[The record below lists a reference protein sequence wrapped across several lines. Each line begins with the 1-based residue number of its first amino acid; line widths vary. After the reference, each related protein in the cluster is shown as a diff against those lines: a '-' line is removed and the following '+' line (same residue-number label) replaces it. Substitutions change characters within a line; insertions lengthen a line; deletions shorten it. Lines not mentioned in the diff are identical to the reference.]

1 MIQRSDIKEKRK
13 MSNHKL
19 TLDQVYKASH
29 LLKNVARY
37 TDMIESNGLT
47 EDCRLRLK
55 AENLQLTGSFKLRGA
70 FFKIAS
76 LPGDEREIVA
86 CSAGNHSQG
95 VSLAAGK
102 LKRKA
107 VIFMPSIAPLSK
119 VEATRKLGAEV
130 HLVDGVYDDAYLAA
144 EAYCKE
150 HNSIFVHPFDDEEVI
165 AGQGTIALEILEQFP
180 EVDTVLVPV
189 GGGGLVSGVAF
200 TIKQLKPECKV
211 YGVQAEGAPGMCK
224 AFAEKRSVTL
234 ERVSTF
240 ADGIAVK
247 TPGTLTR
254 ELCCKYVDGMVTV
267 SDDEIATAILT
278 LMEKQKLVAE
288 GAGAA
293 GVAAVLAKKLPLAG
307 RNVCAVV
314 SGGNIDVNILSRVI
328 SRGLLSTGRVADLK
342 IAMLDKP
349 GQLRDVSAIIADCGA
364 NVIQVRH
371 DPGGEHADIIG
382 CFLQIK
388 METRNKEQLLQIRQA
403 LKHAGYQLLD

>member
-1 MIQRSDIKEKRK
+1 M
-13 MSNHKL
+13 L
-19 TLDQVYKASH
+19 TLDKVYRAHH
-29 LLKNVARY
+29 LLKSVARY

-47 EDCRLRLK
+47 DDCDFRLK

-76 LPGDEREIVA
+76 LPQDDREIIA

-102 LKRKA
+102 LNRKA
-107 VIFMPSIAPLSK
+107 VIFMPSIAPISK

-144 EAYCKE
+144 DEYCKKTGG
-150 HNSIFVHPFDDEEVI
+150 IFVHPFDDEDVI
-165 AGQGTIALEILEQFP
+165 AGQGTIALEILEQFRD
-180 EVDTVLVPV
+180 VDTVLVPV
-189 GGGGLVSGVAF
+189 GGGGLCSGVAF
-200 TIKQLKPECKV
+200 TMKQLKPDVKV
-211 YGVQAEGAPGMCK
+211 YGVQADGAPGMCK
-224 AFAEKRSVTL
+224 AFAEKQSVTL
-234 ERVSTF
+234 DKVSTF

-247 TPGTLTR
+247 KPGDLTR
-254 ELCCKYVDGMVTV
+254 ELCCKYVDGMLTV
-267 SDDEIATAILT
+267 SDDEIASAILT

-288 GAGAA
+288 GAGAV
-293 GVAAVLAKKLPLAG
+293 GVAAVLAKKLELSEKK
-307 RNVCAVV
+307 VCAVV

-328 SRGLLSTGRVADLK
+328 NRGLLSSGRVAELK

-349 GQLRDVSAIIADCGA
+349 GQLREVSSIIADCGA

-382 CFLQIK
+382 CFLHIK
-388 METRNKEQLLQIRQA
+388 METRNREQLMQIRQA
-403 LKHAGYQLLD
+403 ISNAGYQILN

>member
-1 MIQRSDIKEKRK
+1 M
-13 MSNHKL
+13 L
-19 TLDQVYKASH
+19 TLDKVYRAHH
-29 LLKNVARY
+29 LLKSVARY
-37 TDMIESNGLT
+37 TDMIESNNFSD
-47 EDCRLRLK
+47 DCDLRLK

-76 LPGDEREIVA
+76 LPPDGREIVA

-102 LKRKA
+102 LGRKA
-107 VIFMPSIAPLSK
+107 VIFMPSIAPISK
-119 VEATRKLGAEV
+119 VEATKKLGAEV

-144 EAYCKE
+144 EKYCQE
-150 HNSIFVHPFDDEEVI
+150 NDTIFVHPFDDEDVI
-165 AGQGTIALEILEQFP
+165 AGQGSIALEILEQYP
-180 EVDTVLVPV
+180 EVDTVVVPV
-189 GGGGLVSGVAF
+189 GGGGLISGVAF
-200 TIKQLKPECKV
+200 TLKQLKPECKV

-224 AFAEKRSVTL
+224 AFAEKQSVTL
-234 ERVSTF
+234 AKVSTF

-254 ELCCKYVDGMVTV
+254 ELCCKYVDGIVTV

-288 GAGAA
+288 GAGAV
-293 GVAAVLAKKLPLAG
+293 GVAAVLAKKLDLTG
-307 RNVCAVV
+307 KNICAVV

-328 SRGLLSTGRVADLK
+328 NRGLLSSGRVAELK

-349 GQLRDVSAIIADCGA
+349 GQLREVSAIIADCGA

-382 CFLQIK
+382 CFLHIK
-388 METRNKEQLLQIRQA
+388 METRNFEQLKQIRQA
-403 LKHAGYQLLD
+403 LAAAGYQLLN

>member
-1 MIQRSDIKEKRK
+1 M
-13 MSNHKL
+13 L
-19 TLDQVYKASH
+19 TLDKVYKAGH
-29 LLKNVARY
+29 LLKSVARY
-37 TDMIESNGLT
+37 TDMIESNGFID
-47 EDCRLRLK
+47 ECDFRLK

-76 LPGDEREIVA
+76 LPQDGREIVA

-119 VEATRKLGAEV
+119 VEATKKLGAEV

-144 EAYCKE
+144 KNYCSE
-150 HNSIFVHPFDDEEVI
+150 HNSIFVHPFDDEDVI
-165 AGQGTIALEILEQFP
+165 AGQGSIALEILEQYP

-189 GGGGLVSGVAF
+189 GGGGLLSGVAF
-200 TIKQLKPECKV
+200 TLKQLKPECKV

-224 AFAEKRSVTL
+224 AFTEKNSVTL
-234 ERVSTF
+234 DRVSTF

-247 TPGTLTR
+247 TPGELTR
-254 ELCCKYVDGMVTV
+254 ELCCKYADGIVTV

-278 LMEKQKLVAE
+278 LMEKQKLVSE

-293 GVAAVLAKKLPLAG
+293 GVAAVLAKKIDLSG
-307 RNVCAVV
+307 RKVCAVV

-328 SRGLLSTGRVADLK
+328 NRGLLSSGRVAELK

-349 GQLRDVSAIIADCGA
+349 GQLREVSSIIASCGA

-382 CFLQIK
+382 CYLHIK
-388 METRNKEQLLQIRQA
+388 METRNREQLALIRQE
-403 LKHAGYQLLD
+403 LCKAGYELLN

>member
-1 MIQRSDIKEKRK
+1 M
-13 MSNHKL
+13 L
-19 TLDQVYKASH
+19 TLDKVYKAGH
-29 LLKNVARY
+29 LLKSVARY
-37 TDMIESNGLT
+37 TDMIESNGLVD
-47 EDCRLRLK
+47 ECDFRLK

-76 LPGDEREIVA
+76 LPQDGREIVA

-102 LKRKA
+102 LNRKA
-107 VIFMPSIAPLSK
+107 VIFMPSIAPISK
-119 VEATRKLGAEV
+119 VEATKKLGAEV

-144 EAYCKE
+144 KAYCSE
-150 HNSIFVHPFDDEEVI
+150 HNSIFVHPFDDEDVI
-165 AGQGTIALEILEQFP
+165 AGQGSIALEILEQYP

-189 GGGGLVSGVAF
+189 GGGGLLSGVAF
-200 TIKQLKPECKV
+200 TLKQLKPDCKV

-224 AFAEKRSVTL
+224 AFTEHRAVTL
-234 ERVSTF
+234 EKVSTF

-247 TPGTLTR
+247 TPGELTR
-254 ELCCKYVDGMVTV
+254 NLCSKYADGIVTV

-293 GVAAVLAKKLPLAG
+293 GVAAVLAKKIDLSG
-307 RNVCAVV
+307 RKVCAVV

-328 SRGLLSTGRVADLK
+328 NRGLLSSGRVAELK

-382 CFLQIK
+382 CFLHIK
-388 METRNKEQLLQIRQA
+388 METRNREQLEQIRQK
-403 LKHAGYQLLD
+403 LLEAGYELLN

>member
-1 MIQRSDIKEKRK
+1 M
-13 MSNHKL
+13 L
-19 TLDQVYKASH
+19 TLDKVYKASH
-29 LLKNVARY
+29 LLKSVALY
-37 TDMIESNGLT
+37 TDMIESNGLVD
-47 EDCRLRLK
+47 DCDFRLK

-76 LPGDEREIVA
+76 LPQDGREIVA

-107 VIFMPSIAPLSK
+107 VIFMPSIAPISK

-144 EAYCKE
+144 ESYCKE
-150 HNSIFVHPFDDEEVI
+150 HDSIFVHPFDDEDVI
-165 AGQGTIALEILEQFP
+165 AGQGSIALEILEQYP
-180 EVDTVLVPV
+180 DVDTVLVPV
-189 GGGGLVSGVAF
+189 GGGGLLSGVAF
-200 TIKQLKPECKV
+200 TLKQLKPDCKV
-211 YGVQAEGAPGMCK
+211 YGVQAAGAPGMCK
-224 AFAEKRSVTL
+224 AFTEKRAVTL
-234 ERVSTF
+234 EKVSTF

-247 TPGTLTR
+247 TPGDLTR
-254 ELCCKYVDGMVTV
+254 ELCCKYADGIVTV

-278 LMEKQKLVAE
+278 LMEKQKLVSE

-293 GVAAVLAKKLPLAG
+293 GVAAVLAKKIDLAG
-307 RNVCAVV
+307 RKVCAVV

-328 SRGLLSTGRVADLK
+328 NRGLLSSGRVAELK

-349 GQLRDVSAIIADCGA
+349 GQLREVSSIIADCGA

-382 CFLQIK
+382 CFLHIK
-388 METRNKEQLLQIRQA
+388 METKDREQLALIRQE
-403 LKHAGYQLLD
+403 LGKAGYELLN

>member
-1 MIQRSDIKEKRK
+1 M
-13 MSNHKL
+13 
-19 TLDQVYKASH
+19 LDKVYKASH
-29 LLKNVARY
+29 LLKSVALY
-37 TDMIESNGLT
+37 TDMIESNGLVD
-47 EDCRLRLK
+47 DCDFRLK

-76 LPGDEREIVA
+76 LPQDGREIVA

-107 VIFMPSIAPLSK
+107 VIFMPSIAPISK

-144 EAYCKE
+144 ESYCKE
-150 HNSIFVHPFDDEEVI
+150 HDSIFVHPFDDEDVI
-165 AGQGTIALEILEQFP
+165 AGQGSIALEILEQYP
-180 EVDTVLVPV
+180 DVDTVLVPV
-189 GGGGLVSGVAF
+189 GGGGLLSGVAF
-200 TIKQLKPECKV
+200 TLKQLKPDCKV
-211 YGVQAEGAPGMCK
+211 YGVQAAGAPGMCK
-224 AFAEKRSVTL
+224 AFTEKRAVTL
-234 ERVSTF
+234 EKVSTF

-247 TPGTLTR
+247 TPGELTR
-254 ELCCKYVDGMVTV
+254 ELCCKYADGIVTV

-278 LMEKQKLVAE
+278 LMEKQKLVSE

-293 GVAAVLAKKLPLAG
+293 GVAAVLAKKIDLAG
-307 RNVCAVV
+307 RKVCAVV

-328 SRGLLSTGRVADLK
+328 NRGLLSSGRVAELK

-349 GQLRDVSAIIADCGA
+349 GQLREVSSIIADCGA

-382 CFLQIK
+382 CFLHIK
-388 METRNKEQLLQIRQA
+388 METKDREQLALIRQE
-403 LKHAGYQLLD
+403 LGKAGYELLN

>member
-1 MIQRSDIKEKRK
+1 M
-13 MSNHKL
+13 L
-19 TLDQVYKASH
+19 TLDKVYKASH
-29 LLKNVARY
+29 LLKSVALY
-37 TDMIESNGLT
+37 TDMIESNGLVD
-47 EDCRLRLK
+47 DCDFRLK

-76 LPGDEREIVA
+76 LPQDGREIVA

-107 VIFMPSIAPLSK
+107 VIFMPSIAPISK

-144 EAYCKE
+144 ESYCKE
-150 HNSIFVHPFDDEEVI
+150 HDSIFVHPFDDEDVI
-165 AGQGTIALEILEQFP
+165 AGQGSIALEILEQYP
-180 EVDTVLVPV
+180 DVDTVLVPV
-189 GGGGLVSGVAF
+189 GGGGLLSGVAF
-200 TIKQLKPECKV
+200 TLKQLKPDCKV
-211 YGVQAEGAPGMCK
+211 YGVQAAGAPGMYK
-224 AFAEKRSVTL
+224 AFTEKRAVTL
-234 ERVSTF
+234 EKVSTF

-247 TPGTLTR
+247 TPGDLNR
-254 ELCCKYVDGMVTV
+254 ELCCKYADGIVTV

-278 LMEKQKLVAE
+278 LMEKQKLVSE

-293 GVAAVLAKKLPLAG
+293 GVAAVLAKKIDLAG
-307 RNVCAVV
+307 RKVCAVV

-328 SRGLLSTGRVADLK
+328 NRGLLSSGRVAELK

-349 GQLRDVSAIIADCGA
+349 GQLREVSSIIADCGA

-371 DPGGEHADIIG
+371 DPGGEHTDIIG
-382 CFLQIK
+382 CFLHIK
-388 METRNKEQLLQIRQA
+388 METKDREQLALIRQE
-403 LKHAGYQLLD
+403 LGKAGYELLN

>member
-1 MIQRSDIKEKRK
+1 M
-13 MSNHKL
+13 L
-19 TLDQVYKASH
+19 TLDKVYKAWH
-29 LLKNVARY
+29 LLKSVARY

-47 EDCRLRLK
+47 DGCQLRLK

-70 FFKIAS
+70 YFKIAN
-76 LPGDEREIVA
+76 LPQDGREIVA

-102 LKRKA
+102 LHRKA
-107 VIFMPSIAPLSK
+107 VVFMPSIAPISK

-144 EAYCKE
+144 EKYCSG
-150 HNSIFVHPFDDEEVI
+150 HGGIFVHPFDDEDVI
-165 AGQGTIALEILEQFP
+165 AGQGTIALEILAQYP

-200 TIKQLKPECKV
+200 TLKQLNPTCKV

-224 AFAEKRSVTL
+224 AFAEKREVTL
-234 ERVSTF
+234 EKVSTF

-247 TPGTLTR
+247 TPGALTR
-254 ELCCKYVDGMVTV
+254 ELCCKYVDKIVTV

-293 GVAAVLAKKLPLAG
+293 GVAAVLAEKIDLAG
-307 RNVCAVV
+307 KNVCAVI

-328 SRGLLSTGRVADLK
+328 NRGLLSSGRVAELK

-349 GQLRDVSAIIADCGA
+349 GQLREVSTIIAGCGA

-382 CFLQIK
+382 CFLHIK
-388 METRNKEQLLQIRQA
+388 METRNFGQLNDIRRA
-403 LKHAGYQLLD
+403 LAASGYRILN

>member
-1 MIQRSDIKEKRK
+1 M
-13 MSNHKL
+13 L
-19 TLDQVYKASH
+19 TLDKVYRASH
-29 LLKNVARY
+29 LLKSVARY
-37 TDMIESNGLT
+37 TDMIESNGLAD
-47 EDCRLRLK
+47 DCDFRLK

-76 LPGDEREIVA
+76 LPQDGREIVA

-102 LKRKA
+102 LNRKA

-119 VEATRKLGAEV
+119 VEATKKLGAEV

-150 HNSIFVHPFDDEEVI
+150 HDSIFVHPFDDEDVI
-165 AGQGTIALEILEQFP
+165 AGQGSIALEILEQFP
-180 EVDTVLVPV
+180 DVDTVLVPV
-189 GGGGLVSGVAF
+189 GGGGLLAGVAF
-200 TIKQLKPECKV
+200 TLKQLKPDCKV
-211 YGVQAEGAPGMCK
+211 YGVQAEGAPGMCR
-224 AFAEKRSVTL
+224 AFTEKHGVTL
-234 ERVSTF
+234 EKVSTF

-247 TPGTLTR
+247 TPGNLTR
-254 ELCCKYVDGMVTV
+254 ELCCQYADGIVTV

-278 LMEKQKLVAE
+278 LMEKQKLVSE

-293 GVAAVLAKKLPLAG
+293 GVAAVLAKKLDLSG
-307 RNVCAVV
+307 RKVCAVV

-328 SRGLLSTGRVADLK
+328 NRGLLSSGRVAELK
-342 IAMLDKP
+342 IAMLDKT
-349 GQLRDVSAIIADCGA
+349 GQLREVSAIIADCGA

-382 CFLQIK
+382 CFLHIK
-388 METRNKEQLLQIRQA
+388 METRNREQLMLIRQTLA
-403 LKHAGYQLLD
+403 EAGYELLN

>member
-1 MIQRSDIKEKRK
+1 
-13 MSNHKL
+13 
-19 TLDQVYKASH
+19 
-29 LLKNVARY
+29 
-37 TDMIESNGLT
+37 
-47 EDCRLRLK
+47 
-55 AENLQLTGSFKLRGA
+55 
-70 FFKIAS
+70 
-76 LPGDEREIVA
+76 
-86 CSAGNHSQG
+86 
-95 VSLAAGK
+95 
-102 LKRKA
+102 
-107 VIFMPSIAPLSK
+107 MPSIAPISK

-180 EVDTVLVPV
+180 EVDTILVPV

-200 TIKQLKPECKV
+200 AIKQLKPECKV

-328 SRGLLSTGRVADLK
+328 SRGLLSTGRVAELK

-349 GQLRDVSAIIADCGA
+349 GQLRDVSTIIADCGA

-388 METRNKEQLLQIRQA
+388 METRNKEQLQQIRQA
-403 LKHAGYQLLD
+403 LSQAGYQLLD

>member
-1 MIQRSDIKEKRK
+1 M
-13 MSNHKL
+13 L
-19 TLDQVYKASH
+19 TLDKVYRASH
-29 LLKNVARY
+29 LLKSVARY
-37 TDMIESNGLT
+37 TDMIESNGFVD
-47 EDCRLRLK
+47 DCDFRLK

-76 LPGDEREIVA
+76 LPQDGREIVA

-107 VIFMPSIAPLSK
+107 VIFMPSIAPISK

-144 EAYCKE
+144 ESYCRE
-150 HNSIFVHPFDDEEVI
+150 HDSIFVHPFDDEDVI
-165 AGQGTIALEILEQFP
+165 AGQGSIALEILEQYP
-180 EVDTVLVPV
+180 DVDTVLVPV
-189 GGGGLVSGVAF
+189 GGGGLLSGVAF
-200 TIKQLKPECKV
+200 TLKQLKPDCKV
-211 YGVQAEGAPGMCK
+211 YGVQAAGAPGMCK
-224 AFAEKRSVTL
+224 AFAEHRAVTL
-234 ERVSTF
+234 EKVSTF

-247 TPGTLTR
+247 TPGELTC
-254 ELCCKYVDGMVTV
+254 ELCCKYADGIVTV

-293 GVAAVLAKKLPLAG
+293 GVAAVLAKKIDLSG
-307 RNVCAVV
+307 RKVCAVV

-328 SRGLLSTGRVADLK
+328 NRGLLSSGRVAELK

-349 GQLRDVSAIIADCGA
+349 GQLREVSSIIASCGA

-382 CFLQIK
+382 CYLHIK
-388 METRNKEQLLQIRQA
+388 METRNREQLALIRQE
-403 LKHAGYQLLD
+403 LCKAGYELLN

>member
-1 MIQRSDIKEKRK
+1 M
-13 MSNHKL
+13 L
-19 TLDQVYKASH
+19 TLDKVYKASH
-29 LLKNVARY
+29 LLKSVARY
-37 TDMIESNGLT
+37 TDMIESNGLVD
-47 EDCRLRLK
+47 ECDFRLK

-76 LPGDEREIVA
+76 LPQDGREIVA

-107 VIFMPSIAPLSK
+107 VIFMPSIAPISK

-144 EAYCKE
+144 ESYCRE
-150 HNSIFVHPFDDEEVI
+150 HDGIFVHPFDDEDVI
-165 AGQGTIALEILEQFP
+165 AGQGSIALEILEQYSD
-180 EVDTVLVPV
+180 VDTVLVPV
-189 GGGGLVSGVAF
+189 GGGGLLSGVAF
-200 TIKQLKPECKV
+200 TLKQLKPDCKV

-224 AFAEKRSVTL
+224 AFAEHRAVTL
-234 ERVSTF
+234 EKVSTF

-247 TPGTLTR
+247 TPGELTR
-254 ELCCKYVDGMVTV
+254 ELCCKYADGIVTV

-293 GVAAVLAKKLPLAG
+293 GVAAVLAKKLDLNG
-307 RNVCAVV
+307 RKVCAVV

-328 SRGLLSTGRVADLK
+328 NRGLLSSGRVAELK

-349 GQLRDVSAIIADCGA
+349 GQLREVSSIIASCGA

-382 CFLQIK
+382 CFLHIK
-388 METRNKEQLLQIRQA
+388 METKDREQLALIRQE
-403 LKHAGYQLLD
+403 LYKAGYELLN

>member
-1 MIQRSDIKEKRK
+1 M
-13 MSNHKL
+13 L
-19 TLDQVYKASH
+19 TLDKVYKASH
-29 LLKNVARY
+29 LLKSVARY
-37 TDMIESNGLT
+37 TDMIESNGLVD
-47 EDCRLRLK
+47 DCDFRLK

-76 LPGDEREIVA
+76 LPQDGREIVA

-107 VIFMPSIAPLSK
+107 VIFMPSIAPISK

-144 EAYCKE
+144 ESYCRE
-150 HNSIFVHPFDDEEVI
+150 HDSIFVHPFDDEDVI
-165 AGQGTIALEILEQFP
+165 AGQGSIALEILEQYP
-180 EVDTVLVPV
+180 DVDTVLVPV
-189 GGGGLVSGVAF
+189 GGGGLLSGVAF
-200 TIKQLKPECKV
+200 TLKQLKPDCKV
-211 YGVQAEGAPGMCK
+211 YGVQAAGAPGMCK
-224 AFAEKRSVTL
+224 AFAEHRAVTL
-234 ERVSTF
+234 EKVSTF

-247 TPGTLTR
+247 TPGELTR
-254 ELCCKYVDGMVTV
+254 ELCCKYADGIVTV

-293 GVAAVLAKKLPLAG
+293 GVAAVLAKKIDLSG
-307 RNVCAVV
+307 RKVCAVV

-328 SRGLLSTGRVADLK
+328 NRGLLSSGRVAELK

-349 GQLRDVSAIIADCGA
+349 GQLREVSSIIASCGA

-382 CFLQIK
+382 CYLHIK
-388 METRNKEQLLQIRQA
+388 METRNREQLALIRQE
-403 LKHAGYQLLD
+403 LCKAGYELLN

>member
-1 MIQRSDIKEKRK
+1 M
-13 MSNHKL
+13 L
-19 TLDQVYKASH
+19 TLDKVYKARQ
-29 LLKNVARY
+29 LLKSVARY

-47 EDCRLRLK
+47 DNCQLRLK

-76 LPGDEREIVA
+76 LPPDGREIVA

-102 LKRKA
+102 LGRKA
-107 VIFMPSIAPLSK
+107 VIFMPSIAPISK
-119 VEATRKLGAEV
+119 VEATKKLGAEV

-144 EAYCKE
+144 EKYCQE
-150 HNSIFVHPFDDEEVI
+150 NDTIFVHPFDDEDVI
-165 AGQGTIALEILEQFP
+165 AGQGSIALEILEQYP
-180 EVDTVLVPV
+180 EVDTVVVPV
-189 GGGGLVSGVAF
+189 GGGGLISGVAF
-200 TIKQLKPECKV
+200 TLKQLKPECKV

-224 AFAEKRSVTL
+224 AFAEKQSVTL
-234 ERVSTF
+234 AKVSTF

-254 ELCCKYVDGMVTV
+254 ELCCKYVDGIVTV

-288 GAGAA
+288 GAGAV
-293 GVAAVLAKKLPLAG
+293 GVAAVLAKKLDLTG
-307 RNVCAVV
+307 KNICAVV

-328 SRGLLSTGRVADLK
+328 NRGLLSSGRVAELK

-349 GQLRDVSAIIADCGA
+349 GQLREVSAIIADCGA

-382 CFLQIK
+382 CFLHIK
-388 METRNKEQLLQIRQA
+388 METRNFGQLKEIRQA
-403 LKHAGYQLLD
+403 LAAAGYQLLN

>member
-1 MIQRSDIKEKRK
+1 M
-13 MSNHKL
+13 L
-19 TLDQVYKASH
+19 TLEKVYRARQM
-29 LLKNVARY
+29 LKNVARY
-37 TDMIESNGLT
+37 TDMIGGQGLT
-47 EDCRLRLK
+47 GDCDFRLK

-76 LPGDEREIVA
+76 LPQDGREIIA

-102 LKRKA
+102 LHRKA
-107 VIFMPSIAPLSK
+107 VIFMPSIAPISK

-144 EAYCKE
+144 DAYCKKTGG
-150 HNSIFVHPFDDEEVI
+150 IFVHPFDDEDVI

-180 EVDTVLVPV
+180 DVDTVLVPV
-189 GGGGLVSGVAF
+189 GGGGLCAGVAF
-200 TIKQLKPECKV
+200 TLKQLVPAINV

-224 AFAEKRSVTL
+224 AFAGKQRVTL
-234 ERVSTF
+234 DRVATF

-247 TPGTLTR
+247 TPGDLTR
-254 ELCCKYVDGMVTV
+254 ELCCKYVDGMLTV
-267 SDDEIATAILT
+267 NDDEIASAILT

-288 GAGAA
+288 GAGAV
-293 GVAAVLAKKLPLAG
+293 GVAAVLANKLELSGKK
-307 RNVCAVV
+307 VCAVV

-328 SRGLLSTGRVADLK
+328 NRGLLSSGRVAELK

-349 GQLRDVSAIIADCGA
+349 GQLREVSAIIADCGA

-382 CFLQIK
+382 CFLHIK
-388 METRNKEQLLQIRQA
+388 METRNREQLMQIRQKIA
-403 LKHAGYQLLD
+403 HAGYPILN

>member
-1 MIQRSDIKEKRK
+1 
-13 MSNHKL
+13 
-19 TLDQVYKASH
+19 
-29 LLKNVARY
+29 
-37 TDMIESNGLT
+37 MIESNGLT
-47 EDCRLRLK
+47 DDCQLRLK

-70 FFKIAS
+70 FFKIAN
-76 LPGDEREIVA
+76 LPQDGREIVA

-102 LKRKA
+102 LHRKA
-107 VIFMPSIAPLSK
+107 VVFMPSIAPISK
-119 VEATRKLGAEV
+119 VEATKKLGAEV

-144 EAYCKE
+144 EKYCKE
-150 HNSIFVHPFDDEEVI
+150 HDSIFVHPFDDEDVI
-165 AGQGTIALEILEQFP
+165 AGQGSIALEILEQYP

-200 TIKQLKPECKV
+200 TLKQLNPACKV

-224 AFAEKRSVTL
+224 AFAEKHGVTL
-234 ERVSTF
+234 EKVSTF

-254 ELCCKYVDGMVTV
+254 DLCCKYVDGIVTV

-288 GAGAA
+288 GAGAV
-293 GVAAVLAKKLPLAG
+293 GVAAVLAKKLDLAG
-307 RNVCAVV
+307 KNVCAVV

-328 SRGLLSTGRVADLK
+328 NRGLLSSGRVAELK

-349 GQLRDVSAIIADCGA
+349 GQLRDVSDIIADCGA

-382 CFLQIK
+382 CFLHIK
-388 METRNKEQLLQIRQA
+388 METRDFQQLNEIKARLAQ
-403 LKHAGYQLLD
+403 AGYKLI